1 MIVRIFSPLQ
11 HKHGPKQLAD
21 YRSTDFTE
29 PELSFARHGSAALLW
44 AGDTWSLQRRIW
56 GLVAGCWS
64 GSRIPGQSTA
74 TGPIRCNTGETRARA
89 HAEAL
94 HPRSVHGWKKWTL
107 CRTPSAS
114 PRTRMLPD
122 TFCSSLNVVSVAAS
136 TASMPSHKTFKIKIK
151 LAKKAKQNR
160 PVPVWFRYKKDTK
173 IRYNNK
179 RRHWRRTKL
188 NF

>member
-1 MIVRIFSPLQ
+1 LHDTEAPHCSGLVTLGAFS
-11 HKHGPKQLAD
+11 A
-21 YRSTDFTE
+21 
-29 PELSFARHGSAALLW
+29 GSGVSLPAAGRGR
-44 AGDTWSLQRRIW
+44 ASRVSQRRRVRS
-56 GLVAGCWS
+56 VATLGKRVREPTQKHCIQDLYMGGRS
-64 GSRIPGQSTA
+64 GH
-74 TGPIRCNTGETRARA
+74 CARA
-89 HAEAL
+89 
-94 HPRSVHGWKKWTL
+94 
-107 CRTPSAS
+107 PSAS